1 MLESLFT
8 SKARV
13 KILETFLLNRD
24 SEFHIRELA
33 RRTGISPPY
42 VMKEL
47 HNLKDLGIL
56 IEKRQGN
63 MVFYRINKSA
73 SIVEELRKIF
83 LKTEGVAPELFE
95 LLKKERNRIRY
106 ALVYGSFAKG
116 TEVASSDI
124 DLLIVGEID
133 EDKAAHLM
141 MKAQSRIGR
150 EINYVIWS
158 ERAFAEKSGQK
169 IPLLREISKN
179 PVIMII
185 GDTDDFK
192 RSIKEQADRKI

>member
-13 KILETFLLNRD
+13 KILETFLFNRD

-158 ERAFAEKSGQK
+158 ERAFAEKSEQK